1 MHMIG
6 GFIEVYGDSEGRLK
20 MYSYDEFTEDLNCG
34 HEIEFVLND
43 THFLISYN
51 ESGWYCIKE
60 NEESQIKYESVEQL
74 LNEFK
79 INDKTLKSLW
89 GNIIVSDIF

>member
-1 MHMIG
+1 
-6 GFIEVYGDSEGRLK
+6 
-20 MYSYDEFTEDLNCG
+20 MYSYDEFTEDLNRG
-34 HEIEFVLND
+34 HEIEFDLND